1 MRQRLWPAPVHVHA
15 RGGFAR
21 SAPRYWYLW
30 KSGLHQKRQLRAVA
44 LGRARSRFICGGRR
58 NRRFEQPLGSWR
70 TRIEAPILP
79 YPADATAMVLALGRS
94 ETRLAWFAGARDCI
108 HDQQADNPTNCS
120 AAPRRAP
127 AKAIKF
133 WKDRSAAAVARNCG
147 RYLALMHLEGK
158 EGKRS

>member
-1 MRQRLWPAPVHVHA
+1 
-15 RGGFAR
+15 
-21 SAPRYWYLW
+21 
-30 KSGLHQKRQLRAVA
+30 
-44 LGRARSRFICGGRR
+44 
-58 NRRFEQPLGSWR
+58 
-70 TRIEAPILP
+70 
-79 YPADATAMVLALGRS
+79 MVLALGRS

-147 RYLALMHLEGK
+147 RYSALCILKGKKERDLEYVGASGWHHFAITVLTISALGLQGK
-158 EGKRS
+158 APGYATAVWHVFDDLYGGIDGADGPEIYGPEQTYLQTYLYGGAPAAGYASADRE